1 MPHQHTHLPTALIS
15 SLMDQLNNLLAA
27 GLRQVARAAVFKDN
41 LCEAYGCTYVNLMIA
56 AVLIVLS
63 IALSSCGKPAK
74 VVEPLEK
81 AADGGPITE
90 EASADAGHACAT

>member
-74 VVEPLEK
+74 VVEPLE
-81 AADGGPITE
+81 
-90 EASADAGHACAT
+90 EALTQRSSM